1 VLLAVF
7 RPRRLSPWSPVLVA
21 VGAILPVVRLDL
33 LPLTGVLMAVGLAPL
48 GWGLVRGARMI
59 GPSPV
64 AHRYVTPRGG

>member
-1 VLLAVF
+1 
-7 RPRRLSPWSPVLVA
+7 VLVA